1 METIYVDPENY
12 GIDSGKLREMLEVLE
27 KEAELHSI
35 SVKYEGK
42 TILEGAWK
50 PFTLEDPQMM
60 HSLSKTGTAIC
71 VGFALDEG
79 KLKLEAPFL
88 DYIRE
93 DLPEEYDPALE
104 KITVYDLLT
113 MQAGSPFCCN
123 NVWFSRLEKNWE
135 TAWLR
140 EKKIL
145 EDIGKVFHYD
155 SGCSYTLSRIVTK
168 VMGKNCRTLL
178 DERVFEKMGF
188 REIRWLSSPEGHST
202 GGWGL
207 YLTAREISELGV
219 LFLRKGKWKGEQ
231 LIPAWWVETLSKP
244 QVAIPGCAGKA
255 LSHYAYHIK
264 AGKEMFAAEG
274 AFGQFLLCFRNF
286 PVTIGITAGT
296 TAERIPDICLA
307 YIKEAFQQRS
317 AAPELRA
324 EHSRKSEEKNGRFKS
339 CLSKGRGMPSGR
351 WIIGC

>member
-178 DERVFEKMGF
+178 DERVFEKMGYYYF
-188 REIRWLSSPEGHST
+188 YAGI
-202 GGWGL
+202 
-207 YLTAREISELGV
+207 YL
-219 LFLRKGKWKGEQ
+219 
-231 LIPAWWVETLSKP
+231 
-244 QVAIPGCAGKA
+244 
-255 LSHYAYHIK
+255 
-264 AGKEMFAAEG
+264 
-274 AFGQFLLCFRNF
+274 
-286 PVTIGITAGT
+286 
-296 TAERIPDICLA
+296 
-307 YIKEAFQQRS
+307 
-317 AAPELRA
+317 
-324 EHSRKSEEKNGRFKS
+324 
-339 CLSKGRGMPSGR
+339 
-351 WIIGC
+351 

>member
-27 KEAELHSI
+27 KEAALHSI

-50 PFTLEDPQMM
+50 PFTLEAPQMM

-71 VGFALDEG
+71 VGFARDEG

-104 KITVYDLLT
+104 KITVYELLT

-145 EDIGKVFHYD
+145 EEIGNMFGIGK
-155 SGCSYTLSRIVTK
+155 TKTRELLQSRLLPVTK
-168 VMGKNCRTLL
+168 IGRDYFTSKTAIQDFLNKNVCK
-178 DERVFEKMGF
+178 D
-188 REIRWLSSPEGHST
+188 
-202 GGWGL
+202 
-207 YLTAREISELGV
+207 
-219 LFLRKGKWKGEQ
+219 
-231 LIPAWWVETLSKP
+231 
-244 QVAIPGCAGKA
+244 
-255 LSHYAYHIK
+255 
-264 AGKEMFAAEG
+264 
-274 AFGQFLLCFRNF
+274 
-286 PVTIGITAGT
+286 
-296 TAERIPDICLA
+296 
-307 YIKEAFQQRS
+307 
-317 AAPELRA
+317 
-324 EHSRKSEEKNGRFKS
+324 
-339 CLSKGRGMPSGR
+339 
-351 WIIGC
+351 

>member
-155 SGCSYTLSRIVTK
+155 SG
-168 VMGKNCRTLL
+168 
-178 DERVFEKMGF
+178 
-188 REIRWLSSPEGHST
+188 
-202 GGWGL
+202 
-207 YLTAREISELGV
+207 
-219 LFLRKGKWKGEQ
+219 
-231 LIPAWWVETLSKP
+231 
-244 QVAIPGCAGKA
+244 
-255 LSHYAYHIK
+255 
-264 AGKEMFAAEG
+264 
-274 AFGQFLLCFRNF
+274 
-286 PVTIGITAGT
+286 
-296 TAERIPDICLA
+296 
-307 YIKEAFQQRS
+307 
-317 AAPELRA
+317 
-324 EHSRKSEEKNGRFKS
+324 
-339 CLSKGRGMPSGR
+339 
-351 WIIGC
+351 

>member
-145 EDIGKVFHYD
+145 
-155 SGCSYTLSRIVTK
+155 L
-168 VMGKNCRTLL
+168 
-178 DERVFEKMGF
+178 EKCFIM
-188 REIRWLSSPEGHST
+188 IQ
-202 GGWGL
+202 
-207 YLTAREISELGV
+207 A
-219 LFLRKGKWKGEQ
+219 
-231 LIPAWWVETLSKP
+231 A
-244 QVAIPGCAGKA
+244 AIPCPGLSQKLWGK
-255 LSHYAYHIK
+255 
-264 AGKEMFAAEG
+264 
-274 AFGQFLLCFRNF
+274 
-286 PVTIGITAGT
+286 TAGHFLMNESLKKW
-296 TAERIPDICLA
+296 ASGKFDGFQVRKDI
-307 YIKEAFQQRS
+307 
-317 AAPELRA
+317 APEA
-324 EHSRKSEEKNGRFKS
+324 GA
-339 CLSKGRGMPSGR
+339 C
-351 WIIGC
+351 I

>member
-244 QVAIPGCAGKA
+244 QVAIPGCAGKSAVPLCLSYQSRERDVCGGRRFWTVFA
-255 LSHYAYHIK
+255 LFSEFSCYNRHYSGNNGREDTGYLSCLYKGSFSAEVCC
-264 AGKEMFAAEG
+264 AGASGRA
-274 AFGQFLLCFRNF
+274 
-286 PVTIGITAGT
+286 
-296 TAERIPDICLA
+296 
-307 YIKEAFQQRS
+307 QQ
-317 AAPELRA
+317 
-324 EHSRKSEEKNGRFKS
+324 KSEEKNGRFKS
-339 CLSKGRGMPSGR
+339 CLSKGRTCPVGG
-351 WIIGC
+351 G

>member
-219 LFLRKGKWKGEQ
+219 LFYE
-231 LIPAWWVETLSKP
+231 
-244 QVAIPGCAGKA
+244 
-255 LSHYAYHIK
+255 
-264 AGKEMFAAEG
+264 KE
-274 AFGQFLLCFRNF
+274 
-286 PVTIGITAGT
+286 
-296 TAERIPDICLA
+296 
-307 YIKEAFQQRS
+307 
-317 AAPELRA
+317 
-324 EHSRKSEEKNGRFKS
+324 NGRAS
-339 CLSKGRGMPSGR
+339 S
-351 WIIGC
+351 

>member
-123 NVWFSRLEKNWE
+123 NVWFSRLQKNWE

-307 YIKEAFQQRS
+307 
-317 AAPELRA
+317 
-324 EHSRKSEEKNGRFKS
+324 
-339 CLSKGRGMPSGR
+339 
-351 WIIGC
+351 